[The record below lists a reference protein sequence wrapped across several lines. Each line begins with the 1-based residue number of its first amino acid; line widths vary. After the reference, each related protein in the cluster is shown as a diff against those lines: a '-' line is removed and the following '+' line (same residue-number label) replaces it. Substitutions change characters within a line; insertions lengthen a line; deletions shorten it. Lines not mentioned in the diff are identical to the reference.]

1 MSALHAAAWAATEL
15 SLRVGAAAP
24 SPSPSPADRLEDYE
38 VTPGIEGFIATFA
51 VVVVAIL
58 LFLSLTRHLRRA
70 THNAQVQGLPV
81 AEPRR
86 VQGAGGRG
94 SAGPLPGDGAGPAG
108 GPDGDG
114 APGDPSRGERDG
126 GPAGGAGR

>member
-38 VTPGIEGFIATFA
+38 VTPGIEGFVATFA
-51 VVVVAIL
+51 LVVVAIL
-58 LFLSLTRHLRRA
+58 LFLSLTRHLRRT

-81 AEPRR
+81 AEPKR
-86 VQGAGGRG
+86 VQGGGRG
-94 SAGPLPGDGAGPAG
+94 AGGDGGTA
-108 GPDGDG
+108 GDG
-114 APGDPSRGERDG
+114 GAAGDGEGPGAPADGPSGPG
-126 GPAGGAGR
+126 GPAGGTAR

>member
-38 VTPGIEGFIATFA
+38 VTPGIEGFVATFA
-51 VVVVAIL
+51 LVVVAIL
-58 LFLSLTRHLRRA
+58 LFLSLTRHLRRT

-81 AEPRR
+81 AEPKR
-86 VQGAGGRG
+86 VQGGRG
-94 SAGPLPGDGAGPAG
+94 AADGTAGDGRAEGEGPGASADGPSGPG
-108 GPDGDG
+108 G
-114 APGDPSRGERDG
+114 RDG
-126 GPAGGAGR
+126 GTAR